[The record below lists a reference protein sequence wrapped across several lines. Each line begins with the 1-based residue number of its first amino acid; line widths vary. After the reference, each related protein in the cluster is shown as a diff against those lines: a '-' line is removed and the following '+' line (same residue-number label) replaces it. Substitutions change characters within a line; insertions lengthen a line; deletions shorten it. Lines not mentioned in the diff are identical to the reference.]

1 MTKYKILVVDDEES
15 LCEILQFNLEVEGY
29 EVDVAYSAE
38 QALDMHPERY
48 SLILLDVMMGE
59 TSGFKMARQ
68 LKSRPETA
76 GVPIIF
82 CTARDTEDDTVAGL
96 NIGADD
102 YIAKPFRPREL
113 VSRIRSVLRRYGK
126 EKTLVPLGGV
136 MVDTEKGRVTRDGR
150 DVYLS
155 ALEYRLLL
163 VFLSHRGKVLSRSQL
178 LEEIW
183 DAAGDFVN
191 DNTLTVYIKRLR
203 EKIET
208 DPADPQIIRTVRG
221 IGYMVDA

>member
-1 MTKYKILVVDDEES
+1 MDKLKILVVDDES
-15 LCEILQFNLEVEGY
+15 RMRKLVKDFLVKAGY
-29 EVDVAYSAE
+29 DVIEAGDGE
-38 QALDMHPERY
+38 QAVDTFY
-48 SLILLDVMMGE
+48 AQKDIALIILDVMMP
-59 TSGFKMARQ
+59 KMDGWQVCREIRQ
-68 LKSRPETA
+68 NSK
-76 GVPIIF
+76 VPIIML
-82 CTARDTEDDTVAGL
+82 TAKGEPTDKVTGL
-96 NIGADD
+96 EMGADD

>member
-1 MTKYKILVVDDEES
+1 M
-15 LCEILQFNLEVEGY
+15 
-29 EVDVAYSAE
+29 
-38 QALDMHPERY
+38 ER
-48 SLILLDVMMGE
+48 ILLVEDDAQITASLSAFLQSEGFSVETATGE
-59 TSGFKMARQ
+59 TQARQ
-68 LKSRPETA
+68 LVEQTAPGLLLVDVQLAEGSGFGVCAYARSRGLPVIFLTA
-76 GVPIIF
+76 SGDESSV
-82 CTARDTEDDTVAGL
+82 VLGL
-96 NIGADD
+96 DMGADD

-163 VFLSHRGKVLSRSQL
+163 VFLGHRGKVLSRSQL

-203 EKIET
+203 EKIEE

>member
-82 CTARDTEDDTVAGL
+82 CTARAHEDDTVGGL
-96 NIGADD
+96 KIGDD
-102 YIAKPFRPREL
+102 GYIDKP
-113 VSRIRSVLRRYGK
+113 SS
-126 EKTLVPLGGV
+126 
-136 MVDTEKGRVTRDGR
+136 
-150 DVYLS
+150 
-155 ALEYRLLL
+155 
-163 VFLSHRGKVLSRSQL
+163 
-178 LEEIW
+178 
-183 DAAGDFVN
+183 
-191 DNTLTVYIKRLR
+191 LR
-203 EKIET
+203 EVLA
-208 DPADPQIIRTVRG
+208 P
-221 IGYMVDA
+221 

>member
-102 YIAKPFRPREL
+102 YIAKPYSIRN
-113 VSRIRSVLRRYGK
+113 VIARIQAVLRRTMPKSGHGVVCDRASLVCTVDGVPVKLPRK
-126 EKTLVPLGGV
+126 EFEILALFLENPGRIFSREEILKKVWPEQV
-136 MVDTEKGRVTRDGR
+136 IVVDRSIDVHVTRI
-150 DVYLS
+150 
-155 ALEYRLLL
+155 
-163 VFLSHRGKVLSRSQL
+163 RGKIAPYGGNIITRS
-178 LEEIW
+178 
-183 DAAGDFVN
+183 
-191 DNTLTVYIKRLR
+191 
-203 EKIET
+203 
-208 DPADPQIIRTVRG
+208 
-221 IGYMVDA
+221 GYGYGWKQD